1 MKTIGP
7 ILGFTKNQAINV
19 NTITKSG
26 NSVNINNGFQHIK
39 VTCSLVRMID
49 NINTNGK
56 RTDVIAVLPIT
67 TTQSLKG
74 SVQHFFDIESRVP
87 IDKGVINK
95 INFNVKDQDGNT
107 ISIGKVLL
115 DLYIM

>member
-1 MKTIGP
+1 MYAFKKYIV
-7 ILGFTKNQAINV
+7 FFK
-19 NTITKSG
+19 
-26 NSVNINNGFQHIK
+26 
-39 VTCSLVRMID
+39 C
-49 NINTNGK
+49 INTNGK
-56 RTDVIAVLPIT
+56 RSDVIVVLLIT

-87 IDKGVINK
+87 IDTGVVSK

-107 ISIGKVLL
+107 ISIGKLLL